1 MNVLL
6 VEDDNSHAE
15 LIQRSLARGDR
26 LTVLRAPNAHR
37 ALSLLD
43 DRRFHVVVL
52 DYSLPDRD
60 GLDVLKDI
68 RTRHGDVP
76 VVFVTSADSAEICAK
91 ALKGGAVDYVVK
103 KRNYLEALPAIV
115 SGACPQGNT
124 EPAAGSRAGDEDG
137 AIVGISEAIEQV
149 RAAIRKAAG
158 STATVL
164 IEGETGTG
172 KELVARA
179 IHKAGDRARGP
190 FVAVNCAEIAESLF
204 ESEVFGHARGAF
216 TGAVADRKGLLESAH
231 GGTLLLDEVEDLPP
245 GPQVKLL
252 RVLQTREFKPVG
264 TSRFVRFDARVI
276 AASNQEIERLVQQRR
291 FRADLFFRLDV
302 LRLRVPPLRERRDDI
317 PRLLEHLVRRF
328 NRANGTRYGSFS
340 AEATATL
347 VHRPWPGNVRE
358 LENVIER
365 TLVNSC
371 DPTID
376 ESAIRASAARLSE
389 DDERQRIATA
399 LERNHWNRERA
410 ARELGLSRVTLWRR
424 MSRYQLYS

>member
-37 ALSLLD
+37 AMSLLD
-43 DRRFHVVVL
+43 DRHFHVVVL

-68 RTRHGDVP
+68 RTRHGNVP
-76 VVFVTSADSAEICAK
+76 VVFLTSADSAEICAK

-103 KRNYLEALPAIV
+103 KRNYLEALPGIV
-115 SGACPQGNT
+115 SGACPQAIT
-124 EPAAGSRAGDEDG
+124 EPAAGVEDEDG
-137 AIVGISEAIEQV
+137 TIVGVSGAIEQV

-179 IHKAGDRARGP
+179 IHRASGRSGGP
-190 FVAVNCAEIAESLF
+190 FVALNCAEIAESLF

-231 GGTLLLDEVEDLPP
+231 GGTLLLDEIEDLPP

-264 TSRFVRFDARVI
+264 TSRFVRVDARVL

-317 PRLLEHLVRRF
+317 PRLVEHAVRRF

-340 AEATATL
+340 AEAMAEL
-347 VHRPWPGNVRE
+347 VRRQWPGNIRE

-376 ESAIRASAARLSE
+376 ESAIRASAARSSE
-389 DDERQRIATA
+389 EDERERIAAA

>member
-15 LIQRSLARGDR
+15 LIQRSLARGNQ

-68 RTRHGDVP
+68 RTRHGDLP
-76 VVFVTSADSAEICAK
+76 VVFLTAADSAEICAK

-103 KRNYLEALPAIV
+103 KRNYLEVLPGII
-115 SGACPQGNT
+115 SEACLQPNS
-124 EPAAGSRAGDEDG
+124 EPATGSRADDEHGD
-137 AIVGISEAIEQV
+137 IVGASAAIDQV

-179 IHKAGDRARGP
+179 IHEASDRSRGP
-190 FVAVNCAEIAESLF
+190 FVAVNCAAIAESLF
-204 ESEVFGHARGAF
+204 ESELFGHTRGAF
-216 TGAVADRKGLLESAH
+216 TGAIADRKGLLESAN
-231 GGTLLLDEVEDLPP
+231 GGTLLLDEVEDLPA

-264 TSRFVRFDARVI
+264 TSRFIRFDARLI
-276 AASNQEIERLVQQRR
+276 AASNQEIERLVQQQR

-317 PRLLEHLVRRF
+317 PRLVEHAVRRF

-340 AEATATL
+340 AEAMTAL
-347 VHRPWPGNVRE
+347 VHRPWPGNIRE
-358 LENVIER
+358 LENAIER

-376 ESAIRASAARLSE
+376 ESAIRAVAVRLSE
-389 DDERQRIATA
+389 EDERERIVAV

-424 MSRYQLYS
+424 MSRYNLFS

>member
-68 RTRHGDVP
+68 RTRHGDMP
-76 VVFVTSADSAEICAK
+76 VVFLTSADSAEICAK

-115 SGACPQGNT
+115 SGACPKAIT
-124 EPAAGSRAGDEDG
+124 EPATGNRDNDEEG
-137 AIVGISEAIEQV
+137 TIVGVSGAIEQV

-179 IHKAGDRARGP
+179 IHRASDRSRGP
-190 FVAVNCAEIAESLF
+190 FVAMNCAEIAESLF

-231 GGTLLLDEVEDLPP
+231 GGTLLLDEIEDLPP

-264 TSRFVRFDARVI
+264 TPRFVRFDARVI

-317 PRLLEHLVRRF
+317 PRLVEHAVRRF
-328 NRANGTRYGSFS
+328 NRVNSTRYGSFS
-340 AEATATL
+340 AEAMASL
-347 VHRPWPGNVRE
+347 VRRQWPGNVRE
-358 LENVIER
+358 LENLIER

-376 ESAIRASAARLSE
+376 ESAIRASAARSSE
-389 DDERQRIATA
+389 EDERQRIAAA